1 MIRRIASWL
10 FNRYMLELLGL
21 VALSLLIWFVGPL
34 VFIQPYQPL
43 GSPTVRWW

>member
-21 VALSLLIWFVGPL
+21 VALSLLIWFVGPSSSS
-34 VFIQPYQPL
+34 
-43 GSPTVRWW
+43 SPTSRWAAPPCAGG